1 VLLRILQLI
10 PFKLKFSSFSIKII
24 LFKYFS
30 KCVINDLISK
40 NKLPGKRFV
49 ISLISSLERNVSLLF
64 SVILEI
70 ESSKISSN
78 EKKFIFFGIFR
89 FRCVLLS
96 SLMLFL
102 KLTFIKSS
110 IIFCKLIFLTILFNF
125 LDSIVISGEI
135 QILLTVSKIIA
146 LSIKFNF
153 AY

>member
-1 VLLRILQLI
+1 LLRILQFI

-30 KCVINDLISK
+30 KCVTNDLISK

-78 EKKFIFFGIFR
+78 EKKFIFFGIFK

-135 QILLTVSKIIA
+135 QILLTVSRIIA

>member
-1 VLLRILQLI
+1 MLRILQLI